1 MDGVTEPSGARRFAD
16 FALGLRLDDIPADV
30 IEAAKLH
37 LLDAL
42 GCGLAAVA
50 LRTAD
55 EGRALALA
63 DSGTAEASLLCSA
76 TRVPAASA
84 AFANAMAC
92 HGLDFDDT
100 HADSVCHVSTV
111 VAPAALAAGEASAA
125 KGADVLAALIAA
137 NEIMIRIGMAASGA
151 FHARGFHPTS
161 VCGVFGATAAAA
173 RLRRLDTE
181 TTTSALGLA
190 GSMAG
195 GLFAYLEDG
204 TATKPVHA
212 GVAAQAGVRAAAL
225 AALGAEGPPGVFE
238 ARFGLYRAF
247 ADVDGAVL
255 AEQLADLGDR
265 WETPRIAF
273 KAYPACHYIHGSLG
287 SSAALVAERS
297 LDPDDIVDVEVSVP
311 PGPAVSLV
319 LEPAANKIVPRTDYE
334 AKFSL
339 QYSTAAMLV
348 HGTVGLETYSEA
360 ALSDPVVLD
369 VARRVRYRVDEFATT
384 AQAFPGGVR
393 IELRDGRVLSRQLE
407 FQQGAPENPLSPA
420 EVEAKFRVNARL
432 ALGDGGADELLAVVR
447 SLEEHDDLSA
457 ALVPLRAAAPPSPDD
472 QR

>member
-1 MDGVTEPSGARRFAD
+1 M
-16 FALGLRLDDIPADV
+16 
-30 IEAAKLH
+30 
-37 LLDAL
+37 
-42 GCGLAAVA
+42 
-50 LRTAD
+50 
-55 EGRALALA
+55 
-63 DSGTAEASLLCSA
+63 AS
-76 TRVPAASA
+76 
-84 AFANAMAC
+84 
-92 HGLDFDDT
+92 
-100 HADSVCHVSTV
+100 
-111 VAPAALAAGEASAA
+111 
-125 KGADVLAALIAA
+125 
-137 NEIMIRIGMAASGA
+137 
-151 FHARGFHPTS
+151 
-161 VCGVFGATAAAA
+161 
-173 RLRRLDTE
+173 
-181 TTTSALGLA
+181 
-190 GSMAG
+190 
-195 GLFAYLEDG
+195 GLFAFLEDG

-225 AALGAEGPPGVFE
+225 AALGAEGPPSVFE

-247 ADVDGAVL
+247 ADVDPAVL

-287 SSAALVAERS
+287 SSAALVAECS
-297 LDPDDIVDVEVSVP
+297 LDPDDIVEVEVSVP

-319 LEPAANKIVPRTDYE
+319 LEPAASKIVPRTDYE
-334 AKFSL
+334 GKFSL

-348 HGTVGLETYSEA
+348 HGTVGVETYSAA

-420 EVEAKFRVNARL
+420 EVEAKFRANARL
-432 ALGDGGADELLAVVR
+432 ALGDGGADELLAAVR
-447 SLEEHDDLSA
+447 SLEEHVDLSA
-457 ALVPLRAAAPPSPDD
+457 ALAPLRAAAPPSPDD